1 MRAVLQFD
9 YGCNYDTRE
18 ILRLRSGQALAPLVK
33 TRIFGMTALGDRR
46 PQLGSTRKVR
56 DVTATTRAR
65 MLESSV
71 SGSLC
76 STFHRREPM
85 PNILTIEELA
95 VEPLAK
101 MLPHPEVRTD
111 VLVIGAGPTGLACAI
126 EAQKVGLKLIVVDK
140 GCLVNSLFHYPPG
153 MTFFTTPELLEIGD
167 IPFTTSLQK
176 PTREEALEYY
186 RKVSEH
192 YRLDIRQYEWVKT
205 VMGEDNKFQIT
216 ATDRAAR
223 PRDYHTRKVIVSTGY
238 YDLANQL
245 DILGED
251 LPKVSHYYGESHPY
265 YDCDVVVIGG
275 KNSAAIAAL
284 DLWRHGARVTLVYRG
299 AQLHHHV
306 KYWIRPDLENR
317 IKNREIE
324 AHFNSAVQEIG
335 VDHVVVQTP
344 RGPIRLKNDF
354 VLALVGYHPDYDFLR
369 SMGLELSTE
378 QCRPVCDP
386 VTLESNVAGIYVAG
400 VIVAGSRTNEIFI
413 ENGRFHGKQIAEDLK
428 RKLLPG
434 S

>member
-1 MRAVLQFD
+1 
-9 YGCNYDTRE
+9 
-18 ILRLRSGQALAPLVK
+18 
-33 TRIFGMTALGDRR
+33 
-46 PQLGSTRKVR
+46 
-56 DVTATTRAR
+56 
-65 MLESSV
+65 
-71 SGSLC
+71 
-76 STFHRREPM
+76 M

-126 EAQKVGLKLIVVDK
+126 EAQKVGLKVIVVDK